1 VTNGKTIKLRIP
13 ALRMRSG
20 SMSQAQLAERSG
32 LSKTTISNLESGRL
46 TRIELA
52 TIAKLCDALACMPND
67 LFELPPP
74 SKRELVKR
82 QKKALM
88 GLIGS
93 VTYDKIFDPDELD
106 NDLIAIRKSESNGLR
121 VSEDTSTLKK
131 TTDHDLH

>member
-1 VTNGKTIKLRIP
+1 
-13 ALRMRSG
+13 MRSG

-52 TIAKLCDALACMPND
+52 TIAKLCDALACTPND

-93 VTYDKIFDPDELD
+93 VSYDKIFDPDELD